1 MSVLQSQRNMIRRS
15 IQSHIKKFLF
25 KEKVIILYGAR
36 RTGKTTLSRA
46 ILSEFG
52 DAARYINCEIL
63 QYRQALET
71 TNTALLDDFLG
82 NYKIFVLDEAQSIP
96 NIGQVLKVLIDTR
109 PELQLIATGSS
120 SFDMAQSVSE
130 PLTGRSR
137 TFTLYPFSFG
147 EIVQDSSFTDQHAR
161 LENILRFGLYPDVY
175 GQTEDMALE
184 ELRDIS
190 TNYLYRDVL
199 QFNRLKRPDLL
210 FKLLQALALQ
220 VGHYVSMNELAKLLG
235 ENHHTIRNYIELLEK
250 SFVIFRVGSFSR
262 NLRKE
267 LSKSFKVYFLDN
279 GIRNSL
285 INNFNPLSQR
295 DDTGALWENFCVTE
309 RMKRLHNERQFPNRY
324 FWRTYDRKE
333 IDYLEEAGGKLAAF
347 EFKWNPAAKVKKPFE
362 FLETYPGSTFET
374 VTREN
379 YRTFLD
385 V

>member
-1 MSVLQSQRNMIRRS
+1 MIRRS
-15 IQSHIKKFLF
+15 IQDYIQKFLF
-25 KEKVIILYGAR
+25 KGKIIILYGAR

-52 DAARYINCEIL
+52 DRARYINCEVL

-82 NYKIFVLDEAQSIP
+82 NHKIIVLDEAQSIP
-96 NIGQVLKVLIDTR
+96 HIGRVLKVLIDTK
-109 PELQLIATGSS
+109 PDLQLIATGSS

-137 TFTLYPFSFG
+137 TFTLYPFSLS
-147 EIVQDSSFTDQHAR
+147 EISQQTSFTDLNAR
-161 LENILRFGLYPDVY
+161 LANLLRFGMYPDVC
-175 GQTEDMALE
+175 GETEEMALE

-190 TNYLYRDVL
+190 TNYLYKDVL
-199 QFNRLKRPDLL
+199 QFNRLKRSDLL

-220 VGHYVSMNELAKLLG
+220 LGHEVSYNELSKLLG

-250 SFVIFRVGSFSR
+250 SFVIFRLGSFSR

-267 LSKSFKVYFLDN
+267 LTRSFKVYFMDN

-285 INNFNPLSQR
+285 INNFNPLSMR
-295 DDTGALWENFCVTE
+295 DDVGALWENFCVTE
-309 RMKRLHNERQFPNRY
+309 RMKLLHNQREFPNRY

-333 IDYLEEAGGKLAAF
+333 IDYLEEAGGRLSAC
-347 EFKWNPAAKVKKPFE
+347 EFKWNPSAKVKKPVE
-362 FLETYPGSTFET
+362 FLETYPKSSFE
-374 VTREN
+374 VINREN
-379 YRTFLD
+379 YRGFLMGG
-385 V
+385 

>member
-1 MSVLQSQRNMIRRS
+1 MIRRS
-15 IQSHIKKFLF
+15 IQDSIQKLLF
-25 KEKVIILYGAR
+25 KGKVIILYGAR
-36 RTGKTTLSRA
+36 RTGKTTLSKA
-46 ILSEFG
+46 LLAGFG
-52 DAARYINCEIL
+52 DEARYINCEIL

-71 TNTALLDDFLG
+71 TNTALLNDFLG
-82 NYKIFVLDEAQSIP
+82 NYKVIVLDEAQSIP
-96 NIGQVLKVLIDTR
+96 NIGLTLKVLADTR
-109 PELQLIATGSS
+109 PDIQLIATGSS

-137 TFTLYPFSFG
+137 TFTLYPFSLT
-147 EIVQDSSFTDQHAR
+147 EISQETLPVDWDAR
-161 LENILRFGLYPDVY
+161 LENMLRFGMYPDVY
-175 GQTEDMALE
+175 GQPEEEALE

-190 TNYLYRDVL
+190 TNYLYKDVL
-199 QFNRLKRPDLL
+199 QFNQLKRSDLL

-220 VGHYVSMNELAKLLG
+220 LGHEVSYNELAKLLG

-250 SFVIFRVGSFSR
+250 SFVVFRLGSFSR

-309 RMKRLHNERQFPNRY
+309 RMKLLHNQRQFPNRY

-333 IDYLEEAGGKLAAF
+333 IDYLEEAGGRLSTF
-347 EFKWNPAAKVKKPFE
+347 EFKWNPNAKVRKPAEFFE
-362 FLETYPGSTFET
+362 NYPNSSFE
-374 VTREN
+374 VITREN
-379 YRTFLD
+379 YRGFL

>member
-1 MSVLQSQRNMIRRS
+1 MIRRS
-15 IQSHIKKFLF
+15 IQDSIQKLLF
-25 KEKVIILYGAR
+25 KGKVIILYGAR
-36 RTGKTTLSRA
+36 RTGKTTLSKA
-46 ILSEFG
+46 LLAGFG
-52 DAARYINCEIL
+52 DEARYINCEIL

-71 TNTALLDDFLG
+71 TNTALLNDFLG
-82 NYKIFVLDEAQSIP
+82 NYKVIVLDEAQSIP
-96 NIGQVLKVLIDTR
+96 NIGLTLKVLADTR
-109 PELQLIATGSS
+109 PDIQLIATGSS

-137 TFTLYPFSFG
+137 TFTLYPFSLT
-147 EIVQDSSFTDQHAR
+147 EISQETLPVDWDAR
-161 LENILRFGLYPDVY
+161 LENMLRFGMYPDVY
-175 GQTEDMALE
+175 GQPEEEALE

-190 TNYLYRDVL
+190 TNYLYKDVL
-199 QFNRLKRPDLL
+199 QFNQLKRSDLL

-220 VGHYVSMNELAKLLG
+220 LGHEVSYNELAKLLG

-250 SFVIFRVGSFSR
+250 SFVVFRLGSFSR

-309 RMKRLHNERQFPNRY
+309 RMKLLHNQRQFPNRY

-333 IDYLEEAGGKLAAF
+333 IDYLEEAGGRLSTF
-347 EFKWNPAAKVKKPFE
+347 EFKWNPNAKVRKPAE
-362 FLETYPGSTFET
+362 FFETYPNSSFE
-374 VTREN
+374 VITREN
-379 YRTFLD
+379 YRGFLTE
-385 V
+385 

>member
-1 MSVLQSQRNMIRRS
+1 MIRRS
-15 IQSHIKKFLF
+15 IQDSIQKLLF
-25 KEKVIILYGAR
+25 KGKVIILYGAR
-36 RTGKTTLSRA
+36 RTGKTTLSKA
-46 ILSEFG
+46 LLAGFG
-52 DAARYINCEIL
+52 DEARYINCEIL

-71 TNTALLDDFLG
+71 TNTALLNDFLG
-82 NYKIFVLDEAQSIP
+82 NYKVIVLDEAQSIP
-96 NIGQVLKVLIDTR
+96 NIGLTLKVLADTR
-109 PELQLIATGSS
+109 PDIQLIATGSS

-137 TFTLYPFSFG
+137 TFTLYPFSLT
-147 EIVQDSSFTDQHAR
+147 EISQETLPVDWDAR
-161 LENILRFGLYPDVY
+161 LENMLRFGMYPDVY
-175 GQTEDMALE
+175 GQPEEEALE

-190 TNYLYRDVL
+190 TNYLYKDVL
-199 QFNRLKRPDLL
+199 QFNQLKRSDLL

-220 VGHYVSMNELAKLLG
+220 LGHEVSYNELAKLLG

-250 SFVIFRVGSFSR
+250 SFVVFRLGSFSR

-309 RMKRLHNERQFPNRY
+309 RMKLLHNQRQFPNRY

-333 IDYLEEAGGKLAAF
+333 IDYLEEAGGRLSTF
-347 EFKWNPAAKVKKPFE
+347 EFKWNPNAKVRKPAE
-362 FLETYPGSTFET
+362 FFETYPNSSFE
-374 VTREN
+374 VITREN
-379 YRTFLD
+379 YRGFLD
-385 V
+385 

>member
-1 MSVLQSQRNMIRRS
+1 MIRRS
-15 IQSHIKKFLF
+15 IQDSIQKLLF
-25 KEKVIILYGAR
+25 KGKVIILYGAR
-36 RTGKTTLSRA
+36 RTGKTTLSKA
-46 ILSEFG
+46 LLAGFG
-52 DAARYINCEIL
+52 DEARYINCEIL

-71 TNTALLDDFLG
+71 TNTALLNDFLG
-82 NYKIFVLDEAQSIP
+82 NYKVIVLDEAQSIP
-96 NIGQVLKVLIDTR
+96 NIGLTLKVLADTR
-109 PELQLIATGSS
+109 PDIQLIATGSS

-137 TFTLYPFSFG
+137 TFTLYPFSLT
-147 EIVQDSSFTDQHAR
+147 EISQETLPVDWDAR
-161 LENILRFGLYPDVY
+161 LENMLRFGMYPDVY
-175 GQTEDMALE
+175 GQPEEEALE

-190 TNYLYRDVL
+190 TNYLYKDVL
-199 QFNRLKRPDLL
+199 QFNQLKRSDLL

-220 VGHYVSMNELAKLLG
+220 LGHEVSYNELAKLLG

-250 SFVIFRVGSFSR
+250 SFVVFRLGSFSR

-309 RMKRLHNERQFPNRY
+309 RMKLLHNQRQFPNRY

-333 IDYLEEAGGKLAAF
+333 IDYLEEAGG
-347 EFKWNPAAKVKKPFE
+347 
-362 FLETYPGSTFET
+362 
-374 VTREN
+374 
-379 YRTFLD
+379 
-385 V
+385 